1 MSSCAAVLESLSKL
15 SITPKTTSHEA
26 AADNKT
32 WSTALSAAN
41 PGFDYQVTK
50 TLILKPKTAKSATPT
65 PVVAI
70 ALDSTE
76 TNVTALGKKLGLKEC
91 RFANEDF
98 LQGTFAVAKDAGTC
112 LSILL
117 RDTIVY
123 IHTFCFIVSPFVLSN
138 VADLSTVHLVL
149 DAAILALP
157 GSTLIAFRQGAADKT
172 IFITVDDLKAY
183 FKSIGKDAIEV
194 DFKELAAAAAA
205 AKPANKPAGNKAAA
219 AQKPAKE
226 GK

>member
-1 MSSCAAVLESLSKL
+1 MLVR
-15 SITPKTTSHEA
+15 
-26 AADNKT
+26 
-32 WSTALSAAN
+32 
-41 PGFDYQVTK
+41 
-50 TLILKPKTAKSATPT
+50 
-65 PVVAI
+65 VV
-70 ALDSTE
+70 
-76 TNVTALGKKLGLKEC
+76 C
-91 RFANEDF
+91 
-98 LQGTFAVAKDAGTC
+98 
-112 LSILL
+112 L
-117 RDTIVY
+117 RDTMVY
-123 IHTFCFIVSPFVLSN
+123 IFTLSFYIVSPFVLSN

-172 IFITVDDLKAY
+172 IFITVDELKAY

-226 GK
+226 GKFGGRKGIIREWMDS